1 MSYSYT
7 RDHAKETTYT
17 TSSGKAVTLATFIDG
32 QAAEYFYLGD
42 PFGSLEDIA
51 RWAKEV
57 VPAVA
62 DSNAFANEQADIYNI
77 KVTGDDDKE
86 YILSWGNRSDEWQRV
101 TYATLSERRAYETG
115 EEIDL
120 TSELATVITDAIRGS
135 NY

>member
-51 RWAKEV
+51 SWAKEV
-57 VPAVA
+57 LPSITH
-62 DSNAFANEQADIYNI
+62 SNAFANEQADIYDL

-101 TYATLSERRAYETG
+101 TYVTLSERNAYETG

-120 TSELATVITDAIRGS
+120 TSELAQVITDAIRNS
-135 NY
+135 K

>member
-17 TSSGKAVTLATFIDG
+17 TRTGKAVTLATFIDR
-32 QAAEYFYLGD
+32 QAAEYFYLGE

-51 RWAKEV
+51 RWAKEFA
-57 VPAVA
+57 PAIA
-62 DSNAFANEQADIYNI
+62 NANAFANEQADIYDLKI
-77 KVTGDDDKE
+77 TGDDDKE

-101 TYATLSERRAYETG
+101 TYVTLAERNAYKTD

-120 TSELATVITDAIRGS
+120 TSELAQVITDAIRS
-135 NY
+135 SK